1 MKEVVSIRALVAAA
15 ACLACGWAQA
25 VGVNVNFS
33 QDMAAVAGQGFT
45 LIWND
50 DDIPPATGFTDTDIL
65 VDYDANVL
73 TLDSG
78 VGGSAFGIANTTHL
92 DGYPPAYPGT
102 TTQSWYTVVQSSP
115 AAAYGSDVFS
125 VHFTVAGNASAGDT
139 HVFFTAIAGLTGV
152 PGYYDFNTAYDVPV
166 SVSVVPE
173 PAALMMLLA
182 GLGLLGAGAARQ
194 RRGPQ
199 A

>member
-1 MKEVVSIRALVAAA
+1 MKAVVSIRAVVAAA

-25 VGVNVNFS
+25 VGVNVNFT
-33 QDMAAVAGQGFT
+33 QDVAAVAGQGFT
-45 LIWND
+45 LIWHD
-50 DDIPPATGFTDTDIL
+50 DDIPPFAGFTDADI
-65 VDYDANVL
+65 VVGYDAAVL

-78 VGGSAFGIANTTHL
+78 AAGAAFGTANTTRT
-92 DGYPPAYPGT
+92 DGYSLPDLGVATASYFT
-102 TTQSWYTVVQSSP
+102 IVQASP
-115 AAAYGSDVFS
+115 AATYGADVFS
-125 VHFTVAGNASAGDT
+125 VHFTVAGNAPVGDT
-139 HVFFTAIAGLTGV
+139 HVFFVAPVDGTGV
-152 PGYYDFNTAYDVPV
+152 AGYYNFNTAYDVPV

-182 GLGLLGAGAARQ
+182 GLGLLGAGAGRQ